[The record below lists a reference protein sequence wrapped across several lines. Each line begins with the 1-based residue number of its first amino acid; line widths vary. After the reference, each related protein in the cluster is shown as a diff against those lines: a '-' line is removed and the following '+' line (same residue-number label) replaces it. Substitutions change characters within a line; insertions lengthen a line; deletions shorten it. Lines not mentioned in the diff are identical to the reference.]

1 VGSDDFNNELLFSL
15 TQTLCYKIKFKQ
27 ICDSGVWYKIDV
39 NPMLGCMLDPKHP
52 ENWLEQ
58 IGINSLFP
66 YNKSIKIISEFWITE
81 SALAHLKLLGAVDF
95 DQEDVS
101 TSMAKTVRLAP

>member
-1 VGSDDFNNELLFSL
+1 
-15 TQTLCYKIKFKQ
+15 
-27 ICDSGVWYKIDV
+27 
-39 NPMLGCMLDPKHP
+39 MLGCMLDPKQP

-58 IGINSLFP
+58 IGIDNLIP

-95 DQEDVS
+95 DHADVS
-101 TSMAKTVRLAP
+101 TSMVKIVGLAP